1 MRDYLADAQKWM
13 GAPVPLRQM
22 LAQDYP
28 LAVAAIVGRLKNE
41 DTYTRKYAAYA
52 LGQIGDHRVLD
63 KLQEAHDS
71 EPADGVRLAMASS
84 LKTIRKMPANSGA
97 TEEQRCQYMQ
107 EVYEAGMPDDIRQK
121 MLAGRAQARP
131 LIEKLAAE
139 ARETMAARGESP
151 KPQGASSTAAK
162 ASSGCLVTVGII
174 LLSIVCAALLLAR

>member
-22 LAQDYP
+22 LAQDYA

-71 EPADGVRLAMASS
+71 EPAEGVMHAMAAA
-84 LKTIRKMPANSGA
+84 LKTIRKMPASSGA

-107 EVYEAGMPDDIRQK
+107 EVYEAGMPDEIRQQ
-121 MLAGRAQARP
+121 MQAA
-131 LIEKLAAE
+131 KGG
-139 ARETMAARGESP
+139 T
-151 KPQGASSTAAK
+151 KPPAVSSTGAK
-162 ASSGCLVTVGII
+162 ASSGCLSTVVTIV
-174 LLSIVCAALLLAR
+174 LLIVIGAVLLIAR